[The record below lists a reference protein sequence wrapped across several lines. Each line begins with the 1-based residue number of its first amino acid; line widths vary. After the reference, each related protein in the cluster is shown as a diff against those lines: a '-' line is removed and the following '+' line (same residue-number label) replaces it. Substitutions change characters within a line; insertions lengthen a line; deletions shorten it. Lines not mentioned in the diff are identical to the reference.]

1 MDAYIIIAYII
12 IILLT
17 GLSLLIHEIGHLAAA
32 KFFDIKVKL
41 FSIGI
46 CPSLAS
52 YNYKD
57 IKVKICAFPV
67 MFYVTL
73 NYDTNSYFNIPLYK
87 RVLFSIFGSLAN
99 LLFLI
104 FIYLFCIAIN
114 KTFLVSEF
122 YKIYTLM
129 YNINYI
135 PGILYLI
142 NGFAKL
148 IYQNLYS
155 CISFLLIINII
166 ITAVNLLPIIEHD
179 GGKIIFN
186 ILNQKKPNILKYY
199 VAFSKILK
207 FSIGSLVI
215 YFTIMDSWRLFIKF
229 FRNTL

>member
-1 MDAYIIIAYII
+1 MEYAYIIIM
-12 IILLT
+12 LLT
-17 GLSLLIHEIGHLAAA
+17 GLSLLIHEIGHLVAA

-41 FSIGI
+41 LSIGI
-46 CPSLAS
+46 GSLLTC

-67 MFYVTL
+67 MFYLTL
-73 NYDTNSYFNIPLYK
+73 NYNPNSYFNIPLYK
-87 RVLFSIFGSLAN
+87 RVLFSICGSLAN

-104 FIYLFCIAIN
+104 LIYIFCIAIN
-114 KTFLVSEF
+114 KNFLISEY
-122 YKIYTLM
+122 YKIHSLIHD
-129 YNINYI
+129 INHI

-142 NGFAKL
+142 NGYAKL
-148 IYQNLYS
+148 IYQNFYS
-155 CISFLLIINII
+155 CISFLFIINVI
-166 ITAVNLLPIIEHD
+166 ITVVNLFPIIEHD

-215 YFTIMDSWRLFIKF
+215 YFTTIDIWRLFIK
-229 FRNTL
+229 LIK